1 MFAFTHLI
9 LAWLL
14 GKAIEYFRKQRF
26 SYLDWAFLLGGSI
39 VPDLDHLPGL
49 FSFDTIHNFH
59 RTVTHSLVFMVV
71 VGFVVYLISLRYQKQ
86 YPVLNKLDPQ
96 RLDPQC
102 FAVLIMLGIATHLI
116 ADIFLPPGIQLFWPS
131 LWTIYPKLT
140 FPFLYLAKFPGIPS
154 IFTQLTFLRW
164 EMLLAT
170 IDMGLG
176 VLWVGWLWWKRK
188 ITF

>member
-14 GKAIEYFRKQRF
+14 GKAIERYQKERL
-26 SYLDWAFLLGGSI
+26 SSLAWAFLLGGSI

-49 FSFDTIHNFH
+49 LGFDAITNFH

-71 VGFVVYLISLRYQKQ
+71 VGMVVYFVSLYYQKQ
-86 YPVLNKLDPQ
+86 YSLLN
-96 RLDPQC
+96 RLRPHH
-102 FAVLIMLGIATHLI
+102 FAVLVMLGVATHLI

-131 LWTIYPKLT
+131 LWTIYPKLA
-140 FPFLYLAKFPGIPS
+140 FPFLYLAQFPGIPS
-154 IFTQLTFLRW
+154 VFTQPTFVRW
-164 EMLLAT
+164 EILLAT
-170 IDMGLG
+170 LDMGLG
-176 VLWVGWLWWKRK
+176 VLWIGWLWWKRR